1 MSEPLPFDIEELA
14 SKQLR
19 LEFLEEKKHA
29 MFVSRTALSSQR
41 LEPTEHCCTTLQ
53 SFRLGTSVQQFRVS
67 VGEVLY
73 CGGGRFLPKPFRS
86 EFRKR
91 MAAGRMAGTDYSD
104 VVAASRAAELEKRR
118 KEALLAQKRQ
128 AELERLANN
137 DGGVVAAGGF
147 ASLDDDQDSDEINV
161 CCVDNHLSTRA
172 IVGARRRTCW
182 ALDGGRVRWAL
193 VSSLTGLRPTAHP

>member
-1 MSEPLPFDIEELA
+1 
-14 SKQLR
+14 
-19 LEFLEEKKHA
+19 
-29 MFVSRTALSSQR
+29 
-41 LEPTEHCCTTLQ
+41 
-53 SFRLGTSVQQFRVS
+53 
-67 VGEVLY
+67 
-73 CGGGRFLPKPFRS
+73 
-86 EFRKR
+86 
-91 MAAGRMAGTDYSD
+91 MAASRMSGTDYSD

-137 DGGVVAAGGF
+137 DGGAVAAGGF

-161 CCVDNHLSTRA
+161 CCVGNHLSTLV

-193 VSSLTGLRPTAHP
+193 VSSLTGLRPTARP